1 MNCVVCQIDM
11 KRVKKPIYREVNAT
25 MLKGCVGLK
34 SIKIS
39 LQEEREDDA
48 WFDLSLRELRA
59 GEVRFYKASD
69 LQTGRWL
76 FKVCIDQ
83 ENSRTMIKAIKCPPG
98 KLYSQLEG
106 ATMLFQKSVNPDYY
120 YDIISLTQVD
130 GEGKVH
136 RGVVKTIEEVPAT
149 IKDNFQVK
157 SYEEATGKS
166 IPGSHLVTLS
176 KKGDD
181 REMIT
186 LFLLERARTLPP
198 EERQKNMDLMSLIKE
213 LQKTSITDL
222 NNITNEQFNVDREAL
237 DKLLADLEARGKIK
251 RLDENFVKLA

>member
-1 MNCVVCQIDM
+1 
-11 KRVKKPIYREVNAT
+11 
-25 MLKGCVGLK
+25 LK
-34 SIKIS
+34 SINIT
-39 LQEEREDDA
+39 LQEQRTEDA
-48 WFDLSLRELRA
+48 WFDLSLRELRS

-69 LQTGRWL
+69 LQTGQWL

-83 ENSRTMIKAIKCPPG
+83 ENSRTMVKAIKCPQG
-98 KLYSQLEG
+98 KLYSQIEG
-106 ATMLFQKSVNPDYY
+106 ATMLFQKSLTPSMY

-136 RGVVKTIEEVPAT
+136 REVAKTIEEIPSS

-157 SYEEATGKS
+157 SYEEATGRKA
-166 IPGSHLVTLS
+166 PGNHFVTIS
-176 KKGDD
+176 KKDDD

-222 NNITNEQFNVDREAL
+222 RNITGEQFNIDSETL
-237 DKLLADLEARGKIK
+237 NKLLTDLERRGKIK
-251 RLDENFVKLA
+251 RLDENFVKIS